1 MTPEAAAL
9 VKVLRVSRGWVPA
22 KGLALHAAL
31 QLGYRVTDRRIRAI
45 ASSLGGVVASAPGGK
60 GYKLTR
66 YCTAAEKAEVAA
78 RLRSQAKA
86 MNKRAAAILRG

>member
-1 MTPEAAAL
+1 MSPEAAAL
-9 VKVLRVSRGWVPA
+9 ISVLHVSRGWVSA
-22 KGLALHAAL
+22 KGLALHVGI
-31 QLGYRVTDRRIRAI
+31 QLRQNVTDRRIRAI
-45 ASSLGGVVASAPGGK
+45 ASSLGGKVASAPGGK

-86 MNKRAAAILRG
+86 MNARAAAILRG